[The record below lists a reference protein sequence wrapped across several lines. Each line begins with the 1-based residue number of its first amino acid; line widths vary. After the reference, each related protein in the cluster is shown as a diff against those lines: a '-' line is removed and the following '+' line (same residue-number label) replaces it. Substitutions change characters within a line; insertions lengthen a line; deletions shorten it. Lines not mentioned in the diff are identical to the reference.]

1 MKICFVFGFLQK
13 KKRLYLTRMLS
24 FSFLFEIIF
33 RCDNNNVVKEDANIV
48 SQDQKNKSIA
58 NLLLSSLLL

>member
-1 MKICFVFGFLQK
+1 
-13 KKRLYLTRMLS
+13 MLS